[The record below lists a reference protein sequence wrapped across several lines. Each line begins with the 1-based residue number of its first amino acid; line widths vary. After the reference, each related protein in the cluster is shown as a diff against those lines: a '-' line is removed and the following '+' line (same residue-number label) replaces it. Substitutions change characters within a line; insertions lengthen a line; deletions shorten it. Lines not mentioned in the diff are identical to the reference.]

1 MPPVLW
7 ADSPVSRTLADNLQ
21 RFGRARGMENWN
33 QMATRFRDWSLD
45 KPFVEPISVN
55 TLRNIAKRENAPH
68 VSKLVLLADFL
79 EVPAYALF
87 IPDCPP
93 APDLVMALNALV
105 AAYVNG
111 DGNTREA
118 IHHMLKAIQRP
129 SSSDRAA

>member
-1 MPPVLW
+1 MMGSFDP
-7 ADSPVSRTLADNLQ
+7 
-21 RFGRARGMENWN
+21 
-33 QMATRFRDWSLD
+33 
-45 KPFVEPISVN
+45 
-55 TLRNIAKRENAPH
+55 
-68 VSKLVLLADFL
+68 DFL
-79 EVPAYALF
+79 EVPVYALF

-129 SSSDRAA
+129 SSNRAA